1 MIGIYSVGMGTGAS
15 LSAGLTIPLQHVLK
29 GSLNMALAFW
39 GALTIIAIMFWYPVM
54 KRKKKTST
62 QNKKNNKLPLRNK
75 KHGYLQSFSGYNQE
89 SFIPLRLGLRRQIK
103 VWV

>member
-29 GSLNMALAFW
+29 GSWNMALAFW

-54 KRKKKTST
+54 KRK
-62 QNKKNNKLPLRNK
+62 
-75 KHGYLQSFSGYNQE
+75 
-89 SFIPLRLGLRRQIK
+89 RRRAHKIK
-103 VWV
+103 RIINCL